1 MNKLIK
7 LASAVLIILL
17 VACSESKSQ
26 EEAVAAVSEA
36 KETSCTVYVRDVFD
50 GEEETLIADQ
60 EVAYGK
66 TYVIPDLEASGYE
79 LFSITGSDGKAFKA
93 GEEVTMTGDLTLAF
107 SWTSV

>member
-17 VACSESKSQ
+17 VACSGSKGQ

-36 KETSCTVYVRDVFD
+36 KETFCTVYVRDVFD
-50 GEEETLIADQ
+50 GEEETLVADQ

>member
-17 VACSESKSQ
+17 LVACSESKGQ
-26 EEAVAAVSEA
+26 EEAVVSEA
-36 KETSCTVYVRDVFD
+36 EETSCTVYVRDVFD
-50 GEEETLIADQ
+50 GEEEILVADQ

>member
-17 VACSESKSQ
+17 VACSGSKGQ
-26 EEAVAAVSEA
+26 EEAAVGEA
-36 KETSCTVYVRDVFD
+36 KETFCTVYVRDVFD
-50 GEEETLIADQ
+50 GEEETLVADQ

-93 GEEVTMTGDLTLAF
+93 GDEVTMTGDLTLAF